1 MPDYKGM
8 DKSQYSND
16 KYKKMIRGKSGKDM
30 KVMKNHGNTSEI
42 MTDAQKY
49 DMGRLQKRGMEKRGY
64 CDKAHDYK
72 Y

>member
-16 KYKKMIRGKSGKDM
+16 RYMKMMKGKSA
-30 KVMKNHGNTSEI
+30 KVMKNHGNTSAI
-42 MTDAQKY
+42 SADAQKY
-49 DMGRLQKRGMEKRGY
+49 DMARLQPRKMEYKGHP
-64 CDKAHDYK
+64 DKAFEYK